1 MFFGSTALAA
11 VLCAFQ
17 AASAAG
23 TNAATA
29 ATPGNPVI
37 ARGTGLEITRGD
49 LDEAMTGIKYAYQK
63 QGQTMSPTQALNIER
78 QVLISLIDTKLL
90 LAKATDADKDA
101 GKKAADLHMT
111 ALRENLGSQEALN
124 QQLKVADVTAEEER
138 SKFADQAAA
147 QAVLQRELKVVVT
160 DDEVKKYYDGHT
172 ADFEQPEMARVSHIL
187 IFTVDP
193 VTRAALPAD
202 QQLARRRLADELV
215 KSVRAGADFQAL
227 AKQVSEDPGSKDN
240 GGVLPPFP
248 RGQMLREIE
257 DAAFSLTNNQV
268 SDVITTSSGYQII
281 KLLEKIPSKKMGYL
295 AAIAEIRQGL
305 TRQKTAQLGSVYRD
319 GLRKAAA
326 VEILDPNLK
335 TTAAGRHGRRRHPGA
350 GTGCEAQTL
359 NPGKP
364 SWPPVSPENQKVTE
378 RTCQIGSV
386 RPS

>member
-1 MFFGSTALAA
+1 MQVGTRIIFPAALAA
-11 VLCAFQ
+11 VLSAFQ
-17 AASAAG
+17 VASAAG
-23 TNAATA
+23 TNAAASA
-29 ATPGNPVI
+29 AIPGNPVI

-49 LDEAMTGIKYAYQK
+49 LEEAMTGIKYTLQK
-63 QGQTMSPTQALNIER
+63 QGQTMSPAQTINLER
-78 QVLISLIDTKLL
+78 QVLTNLIDTKLL

-111 ALRENLGSQEALN
+111 ALRENLGSPEALN
-124 QQLKVADVTAEEER
+124 QQLKAIGETADEER
-138 SKFADQAAA
+138 SRFADQATA

-172 ADFEQPEMARVSHIL
+172 ADYEQPEMARVSHIL

-202 QQLARRRLADELV
+202 QQLARRRLAEELV
-215 KSVRAGADFQAL
+215 KNARAGADFQAL

-268 SDVITTSSGYQII
+268 SEVITTSSGYQII
-281 KLLEKIPSKKMGYL
+281 KLLEKIPSKKTGYL
-295 AAIAEIRQGL
+295 TAIAEIRQGL

-319 GLRKAAA
+319 GMRKAAA

-335 TTAAGRHGRRRHPGA
+335 TTAATGNAVPAPQSGA
-350 GTGCEAQTL
+350 AS
-359 NPGKP
+359 KP
-364 SWPPVSPENQKVTE
+364 
-378 RTCQIGSV
+378 
-386 RPS
+386 